1 MPASALGQ
9 VQFSPQFPLQFMPQF
24 PLQLP
29 FTWQEPSSPAK
40 GQEIL
45 AQFIMRAIPA
55 RIRTSA
61 TIGYLFIIY
70 SSDFVSSLT
79 LRGR

>member
-1 MPASALGQ
+1 M
-9 VQFSPQFPLQFMPQF
+9 QFSPQFPLQFMPQF

-45 AQFIMRAIPA
+45 PQFNMRAIPA
-55 RIRTSA
+55 RIRISK

-70 SSDFVSSLT
+70 SSDFVFRFT